1 MNPPVP
7 PASAAQRPVR
17 WKQFLMTWS
26 VIYPLVL
33 FVPAGIA
40 AAMAAAGL
48 PAPRWLTTLIGTAFI
63 VMLMVYLIMPRYTR
77 LLHGWPFAG
86 SGRREIGSLNGQA
99 FSLAK
104 EFAIVIE

>member
-1 MNPPVP
+1 MRHSKIPLN
-7 PASAAQRPVR
+7 
-17 WKQFLMTWS
+17 FL
-26 VIYPLVL
+26 L
-33 FVPAGIA
+33 
-40 AAMAAAGL
+40 
-48 PAPRWLTTLIGTAFI
+48 
-63 VMLMVYLIMPRYTR
+63 LMVTRMGRDYRPGPRQRMEQVALGAAHADMIMPRYTR